1 MYEEMQES
9 GLTEIIPLKCTSAT
23 GASILCFLIL
33 SALGSLLAAAV
44 ADDLMAATSLFADMA
59 GNTFRSHFYSLLTVK
74 GKVSKFYDNNFYG

>member
-23 GASILCFLIL
+23 SILCFLIL